1 MTEVYYPLGVFIV
14 NQALSL
20 RSQGLR
26 CFRTASSS
34 PPSSFARTIVQYRME
49 VQMKLFPFCSAPF
62 YLQTYNF
69 EEEKKVFT
77 TDKSIKL
84 FPVK

>member
-20 RSQGLR
+20 HSQGLH
-26 CFRTASSS
+26 CSRTAPSS
-34 PPSSFARTIVQYRME
+34 PRSSFARTIVQYRMK

-69 EEEKKVFT
+69 EKKRSFYNG
-77 TDKSIKL
+77 
-84 FPVK
+84 